1 MKGARPALRSLT
13 LRGRCTLAAGLA
25 ASIAGLVF
33 REVDLLR
40 LGVLLLVLPLIAV
53 ALVVRTRF
61 RLSCTRRLEPAR
73 LAAGTQARAV
83 LRIENVSR
91 LPTGLLLVEDT
102 IPYLLGGRPRVVI
115 DRLAPRRPLE
125 VGYHL
130 SGEVRGRF
138 RVGPVTVRLL
148 DPFGLCELPRAFTA
162 VDTLVVTPRVE
173 TLPETSLRGEWGG
186 AGQSTSRAVS
196 AHGDDD
202 IATREYRQGDD
213 LRRIHWRTT
222 ARRGELTVR
231 REEQPWESRAAVLLD
246 ARLVGHRGDGPASS
260 LEWAISAAASVGL
273 HLAHRGFDVR
283 LVTDSGGEVS
293 TGALG
298 GAGFDGALL
307 DVLASLAPSTGQGLH
322 VGIDAARRTGG
333 QGLIVAILGAIQ
345 SDDAERLVR
354 LRATDR
360 STGVVLLL
368 DTDTWTAASTAPA
381 PGDRN
386 RTIAMLVGAGWRVV
400 EVRRGESVAAIW
412 ASLGTGSADT
422 TREAPIGAAS

>member
-1 MKGARPALRSLT
+1 MKSARLALHSLT

-25 ASIAGLVF
+25 ATIAGLAL

-53 ALVVRTRF
+53 GLVVRTRF
-61 RLSCTRRLEPAR
+61 RLSCTRRLEPVR
-73 LAAGTQARAV
+73 VPAGTQARAV

-91 LPTGLLLVEDT
+91 VPTGLLLVEDT

-115 DRLAPRRPLE
+115 ERLAPRRPIE

-130 SGEVRGRF
+130 SGEARGRY
-138 RVGPVTVRLL
+138 RVGPLTVRLL
-148 DPFGLCELPRAFTA
+148 DPFGMCELPRAFTA

-173 TLPETSLRGEWGG
+173 SLPATSLRGEWGG
-186 AGQSTSRAVS
+186 AGQSTSRSVA

-202 IATREYRQGDD
+202 VATREYRQGDD

-246 ARLVGHRGDGPASS
+246 ARLVAHRGDGPASS
-260 LEWAISAAASVGL
+260 LEWAVSAAASIGL

-283 LVTDSGGEVS
+283 LVTDGGGEVS
-293 TGALG
+293 SASLG
-298 GAGFDGALL
+298 GSGFDGALL
-307 DVLASLAPSTGQGLH
+307 DVLAGLTPSSGTSLHIAA
-322 VGIDAARRTGG
+322 DAARRTGG
-333 QGLIVAILGAIQ
+333 QGLVVAILGAMGP
-345 SDDAERLVR
+345 DDADRLVR

-360 STGVVLLL
+360 STGIAVLL
-368 DTDTWTAASTAPA
+368 DTDTWTAAPSSTPTT
-381 PGDRN
+381 DRA
-386 RTIAMLVGAGWRVV
+386 RVIAMLTNAGWRVI
-400 EVRRGESVAAIW
+400 EVRRGDSLARLW
-412 ASLGTGSADT
+412 AGLGTHSAG
-422 TREAPIGAAS
+422 PIRVATVDSAS